1 MKWIK
6 EKKKIYQKVLKMQL
20 ISNRKKIALMEEK
33 KIKNIRKKLQL
44 RQTQKLN
51 KKKVLCPPEFFFCCV
66 EKNVLYVQTEK
77 NVKKK

>member
-1 MKWIK
+1 
-6 EKKKIYQKVLKMQL
+6 MQL

-77 NVKKK
+77 NVKKNEDFYL

>member
-1 MKWIK
+1 
-6 EKKKIYQKVLKMQL
+6 
-20 ISNRKKIALMEEK
+20 MEEK

-77 NVKKK
+77 NVKKNEDFYLQHQDMKKENLSDGKKMKRKTICK